1 MLEQRGRDAFTH
13 FCDALRDDFQEEIV
27 ELYLQAEPSESDTKE
42 DSKSCIQE
50 SASIVASD
58 DNQSTLSESSREA
71 DNAKVSKSIPENVNA
86 LETAIDDREL
96 AKPVTVSGISVC
108 VQQQMFRQ
116 IEPSPSGVSQDNVDS
131 FMNRSGIQT
140 GSPRKITDQI
150 ALRQSEKELQWRQLE
165 QDARAFYETS
175 ILNPEKSS
183 STVFSVVNGQRVDH
197 SGSPFKHFE
206 KDSSESFSKSLKG
219 DFVNPLLERDT
230 VNPLFGRDAVNSM
243 QGKEL
248 LNPLLGKGSVNLFE
262 RNSVNPLLSRDSINP
277 LLERDSPLKVGAS
290 IPMYEHSLSK
300 DSIAAQQIPSFH
312 VSSSHSPLL
321 SSFQDSR
328 ERLQYSPFKHSSNS
342 KPFVFKNVAR
352 DLNGAK
358 TCEMLPNTKELPG
371 SMAVNDYEINL
382 KQAMNM
388 QVNAG
393 ALSAGGSI
401 EVRNKSEGRVER
413 DVPLGVKHFN
423 QENEIYRQ
431 FSHSIPSVQNS
442 ESKYS
447 SSERDFMEI
456 QMYRERQNGSSG
468 EKEMLTLPRH
478 VERMC
483 PERVVEGQGL
493 HEKGDYSVQRLARN
507 DSVGKLYCAWIKF
520 HILLF
525 SIFFI

>member
-1 MLEQRGRDAFTH
+1 MLNVLEQRGRNAFTH

-27 ELYLQAEPSESDTKE
+27 ELYLQPESSESNTKE

-58 DNQSTLSESSREA
+58 DNQSTLSEPTREA
-71 DNAKVSKSIPENVNA
+71 DSAKVSKCIPENVNV
-86 LETAIDDREL
+86 LETAVDDREL
-96 AKPVTVSGISVC
+96 AMPVTVSGISVC

-116 IEPSPSGVSQDNVDS
+116 IEPSPTRVSQDNVDS
-131 FMNRSGIQT
+131 FMTRSGIQT

-183 STVFSVVNGQRVDH
+183 SAVFSVVNGQRVDH
-197 SGSPFKHFE
+197 SGSPFKLFE
-206 KDSSESFSKSLKG
+206 KDSGESFSKSLKG
-219 DFVNPLLERDT
+219 DFVNPLLEKEP
-230 VNPLFGRDAVNSM
+230 VNPLFGRDAMNSM
-243 QGKEL
+243 QGQEFP
-248 LNPLLGKGSVNLFE
+248 NPLLGKGSVNLFE

-290 IPMYEHSLSK
+290 IPTYEHSLSK

-328 ERLQYSPFKHSSNS
+328 ERLQYSPYKHSSNS
-342 KPFVFKNVAR
+342 KPFVFENVAR

-358 TCEMLPNTKELPG
+358 TCEMFPNSKVIPG
-371 SMAVNDYEINL
+371 SMASNDYERQ

-388 QVNAG
+388 QVNAEV
-393 ALSAGGSI
+393 LSTGDSL

-413 DVPLGVKHFN
+413 DIPLGVKNFN
-423 QENEIYRQ
+423 QENVIYRQ
-431 FSHSIPSVQNS
+431 YSHPIPSVQNS

-456 QMYRERQNGSSG
+456 QMYKERQNGGSG
-468 EKEMLTLPRH
+468 EREMLTLPRH

-483 PERVVEGQGL
+483 PERVVEGQGS

-520 HILLF
+520 LILL
-525 SIFFI
+525 S